1 MGFWPTVSCPFYIAK
16 SSLKTY
22 FTPSPPP
29 LALFATPTTSL
40 RAPMSTSQIRCQG
53 CDRVFSPRGL
63 SQHLSRTPNAV
74 CREVQTTSRTP
85 SLFQTVSGAGSSLA
99 SNSNEANP
107 RVHTTADAV
116 CREVQLTPRPPSLF
130 QTVSS
135 TRSSLVLNSNEADLE
150 AIHMTDAAD
159 VADTDIPADP
169 MDSTDADLLEEI
181 GNGQPSPTIPQQGQP
196 VEAQT
201 PNHATPPPI
210 ESQPPSPAPIHHT
223 EPDANSLD
231 TTPAQVF
238 VKRFPFGSPGAPI
251 TGAHQGT
258 TIYKSN
264 HKVFGESI
272 WAPFHSECDWEIAR
286 WAKMRGPSSSAME
299 ELLAIPSVRL
309 TD

>member
-1 MGFWPTVSCPFYIAK
+1 MF
-16 SSLKTY
+16 SSNVT
-22 FTPSPPP
+22 
-29 LALFATPTTSL
+29 
-40 RAPMSTSQIRCQG
+40 
-53 CDRVFSPRGL
+53 
-63 SQHLSRTPNAV
+63 
-74 CREVQTTSRTP
+74 
-85 SLFQTVSGAGSSLA
+85 QTVSGAGSSLA

-107 RVHTTADAV
+107 RVHMTADAV
-116 CREVQLTPRPPSLF
+116 CCEAQLTPRPPSLF

-135 TRSSLVLNSNEADLE
+135 TRSSLVLNSNEADLK
-150 AIHMTDAAD
+150 AIHMTDAAN

-169 MDSTDADLLEEI
+169 MDSTDASLLEEI

-201 PNHATPPPI
+201 PNHAMPPPI
-210 ESQPPSPAPIHHT
+210 KSQPPSPAPIHHT

-264 HKVFGESI
+264 RKVFGESI
-272 WAPFHSECDWEIAR
+272 WAPFHSECDWEIAH
-286 WAKMRGPSSSAME
+286 WAKMCGPSSSAME
-299 ELLAIPSVRL
+299 ELLAIPLVRL
-309 TD
+309 AD

>member
-1 MGFWPTVSCPFYIAK
+1 
-16 SSLKTY
+16 
-22 FTPSPPP
+22 
-29 LALFATPTTSL
+29 
-40 RAPMSTSQIRCQG
+40 
-53 CDRVFSPRGL
+53 
-63 SQHLSRTPNAV
+63 
-74 CREVQTTSRTP
+74 
-85 SLFQTVSGAGSSLA
+85 
-99 SNSNEANP
+99 
-107 RVHTTADAV
+107 
-116 CREVQLTPRPPSLF
+116 
-130 QTVSS
+130 
-135 TRSSLVLNSNEADLE
+135 
-150 AIHMTDAAD
+150 MTDAAD

-201 PNHATPPPI
+201 PNHATPPP
-210 ESQPPSPAPIHHT
+210 SPAPIHHT

-238 VKRFPFGSPGAPI
+238 VKQFPFGSPSAPI

-264 HKVFGESI
+264 RKVFGESI
-272 WAPFHSECDWEIAR
+272 WAPFHSECDWEIAC
-286 WAKMRGPSSSAME
+286 WAKMCGPSSSAME